1 MQKYNT
7 IDRTFLKRYFD
18 LLVKHKRFV
27 DKKYNRCAKEVFI
40 ERTLNKWLSDK
51 YFVVINHES
60 TGIFTDTNDYCN
72 THTSQIKK
80 AKKHYIAINNCRF
93 SLGYA
98 EDIDIYFSDPF
109 ISMVCNYKTLS
120 YNDFFNLQFIEIGKE
135 DYENINELFIDDRED
150 TLFEFVAFTKKMIGK
165 GKNKKL
171 EEIKVKV
178 YAIDYQEAFNFAI
191 KNYPDYVI
199 YQ

>member
-7 IDRTFLKRYFD
+7 IDPSFLKRYFY
-18 LLVKHKRFV
+18 LLSKHKRFV

-40 ERTLNKWLSDK
+40 ERTLDKWLSGK
-51 YFVVINHES
+51 YFTVINHES
-60 TGIFTDTNDYCN
+60 TGLFTDNNDYCN
-72 THTSQIKK
+72 TTISQIKK

-120 YNDFFNLQFIEIGKE
+120 YNDFFNLQFIEIEKE

-178 YAIDYQEAFNFAI
+178 YATDYQEAFNLAI

>member
-1 MQKYNT
+1 MKKYNN
-7 IDRTFLKRYFD
+7 IDPSFLKMYFY
-18 LLVKHKRFV
+18 LLSKHKRFV

-40 ERTLNKWLSDK
+40 ERTLDKWLSGK
-51 YFVVINHES
+51 YFTVINHES

-93 SLGYA
+93 SLGYG
-98 EDIDIYFSDPF
+98 EDIDVYFSDPF
-109 ISMVCNYKTLS
+109 ISMACNYNTLS
-120 YNDFFNLQFIEIGKE
+120 YNDFFHLQFIEIEKE

>member
-1 MQKYNT
+1 MKKYNN
-7 IDRTFLKRYFD
+7 IDPSFLKRYFY
-18 LLVKHKRFV
+18 LLSKHKRFV

-40 ERTLNKWLSDK
+40 ERTLDKWLSGK
-51 YFVVINHES
+51 YFTVINYES
-60 TGIFTDTNDYCN
+60 TGLFTDNNDYCN
-72 THTSQIKK
+72 TPAAQIKK

-93 SLGYA
+93 SLSYG

-109 ISMVCNYKTLS
+109 ISMACNYKTLS
-120 YNDFFNLQFIEIGKE
+120 YNDFFHLQFIEIEKE

-178 YAIDYQEAFNFAI
+178 YAKDYKEAFNFAI